1 MVEILTTVRL
11 CDSQRSIVFCLTD
24 YHLAYVV
31 IRVEHLQCASIPH
44 IRQ

>member
-1 MVEILTTVRL
+1 MVEMLTTVRL

-31 IRVEHLQCASIPH
+31 IRVEHQQCASIPR

>member
-1 MVEILTTVRL
+1 MVEMLTTVRT

-31 IRVEHLQCASIPH
+31 IRAEHLQCASIQRT
-44 IRQ
+44 RQ